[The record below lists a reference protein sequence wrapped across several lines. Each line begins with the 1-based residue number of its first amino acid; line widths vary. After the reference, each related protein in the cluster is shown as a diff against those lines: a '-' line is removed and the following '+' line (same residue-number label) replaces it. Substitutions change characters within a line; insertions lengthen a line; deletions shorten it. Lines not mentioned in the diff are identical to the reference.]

1 MLREKM
7 KMHISKQIVKNL
19 LLIVCSLSLLGAG
32 LAVSEEKQERKFAN
46 ATTTKVKAMSQKLA
60 KRIEP
65 ARLCLAPQPE
75 NEGDPIPEPDPQCAL
90 ETLNKVRTDKL
101 PGHEKAEIFNL
112 LGYTYFLL
120 ENQPKTKE
128 FYLRVVNEPEAN
140 APLRN
145 RTLKTVAQLHMM
157 DEQYD
162 QALKYYEEWM
172 SFQEILGAPDYALLA
187 TIYYNLDDR
196 NAALKNIEIAI
207 EMRESAGNI
216 GQENWYA
223 IQRSIYYQRSD
234 YRKVISILNKLI
246 VNYPNVRYWRELGGM
261 YAELEESVPQ
271 LAAYS
276 LAYLQNGLTSESM
289 IVGLAYMYISADAPY
304 KAAEIL
310 IAGFESGEVEE
321 TEKNLQIVGS
331 ALYQSAELQA
341 ALPWMEKAASKA
353 TDGESYGRLAGIYV
367 DLERFKD
374 SIRTANEAISLGGVK
389 RMDLVY
395 LTKGNA
401 EFNLKRYDDAI
412 KSFRKI
418 KDKRTKK
425 SATDWILYV
434 ESEKKRDKQL
444 RDSGIDLDK
453 ILASR

>member
-1 MLREKM
+1 
-7 KMHISKQIVKNL
+7 
-19 LLIVCSLSLLGAG
+19 
-32 LAVSEEKQERKFAN
+32 
-46 ATTTKVKAMSQKLA
+46 
-60 KRIEP
+60 
-65 ARLCLAPQPE
+65 
-75 NEGDPIPEPDPQCAL
+75 
-90 ETLNKVRTDKL
+90 
-101 PGHEKAEIFNL
+101 
-112 LGYTYFLL
+112 
-120 ENQPKTKE
+120 
-128 FYLRVVNEPEAN
+128 
-140 APLRN
+140 
-145 RTLKTVAQLHMM
+145 
-157 DEQYD
+157 
-162 QALKYYEEWM
+162 
-172 SFQEILGAPDYALLA
+172 
-187 TIYYNLDDR
+187 
-196 NAALKNIEIAI
+196 
-207 EMRESAGNI
+207 
-216 GQENWYA
+216 
-223 IQRSIYYQRSD
+223 
-234 YRKVISILNKLI
+234 
-246 VNYPNVRYWRELGGM
+246 M

-374 SIRTANEAISLGGVK
+374 SIRTAKEAIRRGGVK

-434 ESEKKRDKQL
+434 ESEKKRDRQL